1 MIQII
6 IKQNHE
12 LELLDLELV
21 KGEEILKMR
30 LQDQDNI
37 LLLIERMA
45 QLIIWVDEMTEAEL
59 QMVQV
64 LEHMTT
70 A

>member
-37 LLLIERMA
+37 LLRIEKMV
-45 QLIIWVDEMTEAEL
+45 LPIIWAEETTEAEL
-59 QMVQV
+59 QTDQV
-64 LEHMTT
+64 LEPMTT